1 MLATTLEH
9 RHYENAREAWR
20 LFYEETTGLL
30 LAIYADCRIIV
41 IGTHLMYHVL
51 LLLTCI
57 LSVGCTSSAP
67 SPAIPSSEWT
77 WTEWSGALLR
87 GDAPGQMPPIP
98 SSGWTHRDGHHSW
111 FRDGC
116 QIADY
121 NVDGQIDY
129 IRIVDPPSSFA
140 HHIWVDRDYNG
151 YFDVYPGA
159 GANGETDPNLR
170 VPRFEPANKPM
181 QTDRPPAG
189 R

>member
-1 MLATTLEH
+1 MA
-9 RHYENAREAWR
+9 Y
-20 LFYEETTGLL
+20 
-30 LAIYADCRIIV
+30 
-41 IGTHLMYHVL
+41 VL

-77 WTEWSGALLR
+77 WPEWSSALLR

-98 SSGWTHRDGHHSW
+98 SSGWTHPEGPSWYRD
-111 FRDGC
+111 DC

-121 NVDGQIDY
+121 NADGRIDY

-140 HHIWVDRDYNG
+140 HHVWVDRDFDG
-151 YFDVYPGA
+151 YFDVIPGA
-159 GANGETDPNLR
+159 EANSETDPNLR
-170 VPRFEPANKPM
+170 VPGFEPASKLM
-181 QTDRPPAG
+181 QTDPPPAG